1 MYTRWTLRCKIFSC
15 TCTHAGRYVVR
26 SCSLLL
32 SQVKKKGLTQAETQL
47 FRDLVR
53 QGCCKE
59 TPHVFV
65 MVGGDQVAESLASI
79 TKSQLRR
86 HGLSRNVSDP
96 IEHRNVLSVH
106 YIHKNPGLSSIMSAL
121 ARFRKYAKL
130 PTHPSVGSFLTHR
143 GNEKI

>member
-1 MYTRWTLRCKIFSC
+1 
-15 TCTHAGRYVVR
+15 
-26 SCSLLL
+26 
-32 SQVKKKGLTQAETQL
+32 
-47 FRDLVR
+47 
-53 QGCCKE
+53 
-59 TPHVFV
+59 

-121 ARFRKYAKL
+121 ARFRKYAETSYTPVSRVFSNAPWEWKNIAAEEIPL
-130 PTHPSVGSFLTHR
+130 H
-143 GNEKI
+143 

>member
-1 MYTRWTLRCKIFSC
+1 
-15 TCTHAGRYVVR
+15 
-26 SCSLLL
+26 
-32 SQVKKKGLTQAETQL
+32 
-47 FRDLVR
+47 
-53 QGCCKE
+53 
-59 TPHVFV
+59 

-121 ARFRKYAKL
+121 ARFRKYAETSYTPVSRVFSNAPWEWKNIAAEEIPL
-130 PTHPSVGSFLTHR
+130 HELHIQEWKNLNRHKKTLTIKMWLVPKH
-143 GNEKI
+143 

>member
-1 MYTRWTLRCKIFSC
+1 MYTRWTLRCKILFTPTKPSE
-15 TCTHAGRYVVR
+15 
-26 SCSLLL
+26 
-32 SQVKKKGLTQAETQL
+32 KKGLTQAEAQL

-86 HGLSRNVSDP
+86 HGLSRNVSNP

-121 ARFRKYAKL
+121 ARFCKYAETSYT
-130 PTHPSVGSFLTHR
+130 PVSRVFSNAPW
-143 GNEKI
+143 E